1 MASIRTHV
9 AAYHHTL
16 AVVVNTDL
24 DIFGSMHV
32 QELDS
37 QIEMGCLPAGVIPTW
52 RFLHTIMLDIM

>member
-1 MASIRTHV
+1 MASIRTDV
-9 AAYHHTL
+9 TAYHHTL

-37 QIEMGCLPAGVIPTW
+37 QIEMGGLLAGVIPTC
-52 RFLHTIMLDIM
+52 RFLHTIILDIL